1 MAETPPNNNF
11 IRLGPQGFTLVEI
24 LIVMLI
30 MVLAIAVVYPV
41 SYKMVDRFDLY
52 LEKFSGRNLE
62 KKERFLAFIQ
72 DEKYP
77 SEN

>member
-1 MAETPPNNNF
+1 MAEVLPSN
-11 IRLGPQGFTLVEI
+11 GPFRPGAQGFTLVEI

-30 MVLAIAVVYPV
+30 MTLAIAVVYPV

-62 KKERFLAFIQ
+62 KKERFMAFIQ